1 MTDSFLNDKMFEI
14 FDSVIKK
21 THIFDKILELKKLNN
36 GFIFFSTITSTFLIL
51 NSLYIN
57 YTLNVEYYNLKSK
70 IEEIDIIH
78 NKINDIVEIN
88 KGTMLLVKENQN
100 LIQTNFKK
108 VNLYSINSTLSSGSL
123 YNNNNFNSNETI
135 NQTYFEENMEN
146 KETKKTE
153 EAEKNIKKNND
164 DDELLSEC
172 YDNIP
177 CNNIKKVTGIN
188 RFFGW

>member
-57 YTLNVEYYNLKSK
+57 YTLNVEYCNLKSK